1 MASTEEID
9 KIAKLIDKAR
19 VAHVTTVTDEGRL
32 VSRPLAVLD
41 RPFDGELYFFTQD
54 PSSKTEQVRGND
66 QVNLALQIGND
77 GFLSIAGTASVS
89 KDPAMIDELWNK
101 YAEAWFEQGREDPS
115 VALLRVAAD
124 SAEYWTVE
132 DPKPIVLLKVI
143 KAMSKGEQP
152 DVGDN
157 ATVDL

>member
-19 VAHVTTVTDEGRL
+19 VAHVTTVTDEGKL

-89 KDPAMIDELWNK
+89 RDQAMIDELWNS

-115 VALLRVAAD
+115 VALLRVEAD

-132 DPKPIVLLKVI
+132 DPKPIVLLKVV
-143 KAMSKGEQP
+143 KAMAKGEQP
-152 DVGDN
+152 DIGDN
-157 ATVDL
+157 AAVEL

>member
-1 MASTEEID
+1 MATREETD
-9 KIAKLIDKAR
+9 KITELISKAK
-19 VAHVTTVTDEGRL
+19 VAHVTTLTDDGKL

-89 KDPAMIDELWNK
+89 KDQAVIDELWNK
-101 YAEAWFEQGREDPS
+101 YAAAWFEQGREDPS
-115 VALLRVAAD
+115 VALLRVEAD
-124 SAEYWTVE
+124 SAEFWTV
-132 DPKPIVLLKVI
+132 
-143 KAMSKGEQP
+143 
-152 DVGDN
+152 
-157 ATVDL
+157 

>member
-1 MASTEEID
+1 MATTEEID
-9 KIAKLIDKAR
+9 TIATLIDKAR
-19 VAHVTTVTDEGRL
+19 VAHVTTLTDDGKL

-41 RPFDGELYFFTQD
+41 RPFDGKLYFFTQD

-66 QVNLALQIGND
+66 QVNLAMQIGND

-89 KDPAMIDELWNK
+89 KDQAVIDELWNK

-115 VALLRVAAD
+115 VALLRVEAD

-132 DPKPIVLLKVI
+132 DAKPVVLLKTI
-143 KAMSKGEQP
+143 KAMTKGERP
-152 DVGDN
+152 DIGDN
-157 ATVDL
+157 AAVEL